1 MKLKNPDNLNE
12 FKPKKALLLT
22 EIGRMRKGVFFVI
35 LLLISKALFA
45 QNEIGPEGHKLLWI
59 VIFLALFIAAFF
71 FLYKRTGKLSRKSS
85 RSFFVGRGIR
95 VDLEKDS
102 LYYPDRLTLKVKNAG
117 NSDIDLDQ
125 PLLVFDNFWLKRKFR
140 LKGFANRNF
149 YPLYLE
155 KGRTHTLEI
164 DLNRFYQHDKRLRKF
179 PKTKVIVSNVKGK
192 RLASKSVYIR
202 KTLFKF

>member
-1 MKLKNPDNLNE
+1 
-12 FKPKKALLLT
+12 
-22 EIGRMRKGVFFVI
+22 MRKGVFFVI
-35 LLLISKALFA
+35 LLLISKTLLA

-59 VIFLALFIAAFF
+59 ILFLGLFIAAFF
-71 FLYKRTGKLSRKSS
+71 FLYRRNGKSKTNQQWPL
-85 RSFFVGRGIR
+85 FVGKGIR
-95 VDLEKDS
+95 VELEKDA
-102 LYYPDRLTLKVKNAG
+102 LYYPDRLTLKVKNTG

-155 KGRTHTLEI
+155 RGKSHTLEI
-164 DLNRFYQHDKRLRKF
+164 DLNRFYQHDKRLRRF

-192 RLASKSVYIR
+192 RLGSRSVYVR